1 MEIKDFSGIE
11 RTIKEII
18 TSAKET
24 TNKFSAMTAETLL
37 FEGKFGNLG
46 TKWDDCKQPYDL
58 GEQIQQSMTMLVTCY
73 AIGKWFSEK
82 YQYPFKV
89 SPAGKNGQDISDKQ
103 GQMTCEIFAAKKSTN
118 NQKLWH
124 DLNALA
130 IKEGPSK
137 KFVFCCSPDEIKILK
152 GEKHSSQKFNFLFN
166 KVKCSNVPENKFREI
181 TVEISG
187 EDKSKKKSYEKQ
199 SISIIHVTPCIVHQW
214 VRNLSL
220 SGL

>member
-24 TNKFSAMTAETLL
+24 INKFSAMTAETLL

-89 SPAGKNGQDISDKQ
+89 SPAGK
-103 GQMTCEIFAAKKSTN
+103 MVRIFLIN
-118 NQKLWH
+118 
-124 DLNALA
+124 
-130 IKEGPSK
+130 
-137 KFVFCCSPDEIKILK
+137 K
-152 GEKHSSQKFNFLFN
+152 GK
-166 KVKCSNVPENKFREI
+166 
-181 TVEISG
+181 
-187 EDKSKKKSYEKQ
+187 
-199 SISIIHVTPCIVHQW
+199 
-214 VRNLSL
+214 
-220 SGL
+220 